1 MSIRRRLTVGVMW
14 MFAGNWTEQLLNLVI
29 FVIIARL
36 LGAEAFGLAMM
47 AVVVAV
53 FAEFLVRDSISDTL
67 ISLQQL
73 DRGHVDAV
81 FWFLNILAVFIVITV
96 VSLADVVSV
105 IYGEPRVADLLRSL
119 SPTVLLVAVSGVPV
133 AMLRRQLKFPL
144 LAMRATAG
152 MILGGAV
159 GITMAA
165 MEYGAWSLVGQR
177 LVQVAVNSIIVW
189 VAQPWRPA
197 LLPSMGHFRD
207 IRDFGSKMI
216 GVRAAE
222 FFSLQAP
229 SLVIAG
235 FLGPMQ
241 FGYYALALRVV
252 EIISVFLIVP
262 IRFVAQPVFAKLGS
276 DEAGAR
282 ELLRDTTL
290 ITALI
295 TFPTFAGLAAV
306 APSAILHIFGPGWE
320 PTIPV
325 LRILC
330 FAGFYLS
337 LARLHQAFLLGRGR
351 AGWSFAVQ
359 SAEAALGVVAVL
371 AAGTHGLIAI
381 AAAVTVRYYL
391 IWPVNFVMIDRVI
404 GIGFMQYAKPLLSI
418 VGACF
423 LMVAAVL
430 LWGDMAVAWGLGLLE
445 LGSAILVGVIAYA
458 LFVGLVMSDE
468 LVKLRRYLRSA
479 GV

>member
-1 MSIRRRLTVGVMW
+1 MW
-14 MFAGNWTEQLLNLVI
+14 MFAGNWTEQILNLII

-36 LGAEAFGLAMM
+36 LGAESFGLAMM
-47 AVVVAV
+47 AIVVAV
-53 FAEFLVRDSISDTL
+53 FAEFLVRDSISDAL
-67 ISLQQL
+67 ISLEQL
-73 DRGHVDAV
+73 DRGHIDAV
-81 FWFLNILAVFIVITV
+81 FWFLNIFAVFIVLAV
-96 VSLADVVSV
+96 VSLADTVSV
-105 IYGEPRVADLLRSL
+105 IYDEPRVADLLRSL
-119 SPTVLLVAVSGVPV
+119 SPTVLLVALSGVPV
-133 AMLRRQLKFPL
+133 AMLRRQLKFRL

-159 GITMAA
+159 GITMAT

-177 LVQVAVNSIIVW
+177 LVQVSVNSIIVW
-189 VAQPWRPA
+189 IAQPWRPA
-197 LLPSMGHFRD
+197 LLPSLRHFQE

-222 FFSLQAP
+222 FFSFQAP

-235 FLGPMQ
+235 FLGPTQ
-241 FGYYALALRVV
+241 FGYYTLALRVV
-252 EIISVFLIVP
+252 EMLSVFLIVP
-262 IRFVAQPVFAKLGS
+262 IRFVAQPVFAMLRS

-290 ITALI
+290 LTALI

-306 APSAILHIFGPGWE
+306 APSVILQVFGPGWE

-359 SAEAALGVVAVL
+359 AAEALLGVVAVL
-371 AAGTHGLIAI
+371 AAGYHGLVAI

-391 IWPVNFVMIDRVI
+391 IWPMNFIMINRLI
-404 GIGFMQYAKPLLSI
+404 GIDFVQYARPLLSI
-418 VGACF
+418 IGACF
-423 LMVAAVL
+423 LMVVAVL
-430 LWGDMAVAWGLGLLE
+430 LWEDMTVAWGPGILE
-445 LGSAILVGVIAYA
+445 LGSAILVGVIVYA
-458 LFVGLVMSDE
+458 IFVYLAMSNE
-468 LVKLRRYLRSA
+468 LIKLRRYLRSA
-479 GV
+479 DV